1 MTYGEWHKMMG
12 GEIKQEK
19 LERLEQLQEEILATL
34 KRIEKQGTK
43 NEKESQD
50 REIPL
55 EWISRTMNPE

>member
-43 NEKESQD
+43 NEK
-50 REIPL
+50 
-55 EWISRTMNPE
+55 

>member
-12 GEIKQEK
+12 DEIKQEK

-43 NEKESQD
+43 NEK
-50 REIPL
+50 
-55 EWISRTMNPE
+55 

>member
-12 GEIKQEK
+12 DEIKQEK

>member
-1 MTYGEWHKMMG
+1 MTYGEWYKMMG

>member
-1 MTYGEWHKMMG
+1 MTYAEWHKMMG
-12 GEIKQEK
+12 DEIKQEK

-34 KRIEKQGTK
+34 KRIEKHGTK